1 MIYFMRILIMGLPG
15 SGKTTLASKLVKLIN
30 AKSINADKVREEAND
45 WDFSIEGRIRQS
57 NRMYKLSQKYKK
69 DDNVVVD
76 FVCPTHKTRE
86 IFNPDFIIWMDT
98 IRKGRYDDTNKL
110 FENPKN
116 YDLRIKEKNADF
128 WSKKI
133 SKLINNLKK

>member
-1 MIYFMRILIMGLPG
+1 
-15 SGKTTLASKLVKLIN
+15 
-30 AKSINADKVREEAND
+30 
-45 WDFSIEGRIRQS
+45 
-57 NRMYKLSQKYKK
+57 MYKLSQKYKK
-69 DDNVVVD
+69 DNNVVVD

-86 IFNPDFIIWMDT
+86 IFNPDFIIWMNT